1 MKYLGNS
8 CAHRFLKKTKKKTH
22 KQQKTNSVYNA
33 FETAANNIICAL
45 KAGTKPLT
53 TRMSLGITAE
63 MEKSINS
70 ELDGITTYIWLKQS
84 SPMDCT
90 DF

>member
-1 MKYLGNS
+1 MIQQFYD
-8 CAHRFLKKTKKKTH
+8 FTH
-22 KQQKTNSVYNA
+22 TVQKP
-33 FETAANNIICAL
+33 
-45 KAGTKPLT
+45 GTKPLT